1 MGSYA
6 AVVRQTLLLAA
17 AMTIIVFAA
26 PAEAKPWCGLCAG
39 IAIILF
45 LSVALW
51 RHAAVR
57 RLSARIDEV
66 LHSGRAVAFEK
77 CREGDLAVLTN
88 EVEKMVARL
97 SRMADQLQQERNALA
112 DSLADVSHQIRT
124 PLTAVEL
131 MLPAIER
138 MDDPLER
145 KRAMREIE
153 ELLER
158 IAWLVTTLLKI
169 AKVDAGAIR
178 AQTAP
183 VSARAMIERAAAP
196 LEAAFDLHDVRLRIE
211 SDDAATFMGD
221 EMWTAEALENI
232 LKNCMEHTPAGGSVT
247 IRAAENALATTF
259 TITDTGPGIAAD
271 DLPHI
276 FDRFYRG
283 TATAETPAPE
293 GFGIGLALAQA
304 LISVQGGTLRAA
316 NAPEGGAQFQIAF
329 PKLVV

>member
-6 AVVRQTLLLAA
+6 AVVRQTLLLAVAMA
-17 AMTIIVFAA
+17 AIVFVA

-39 IAIILF
+39 IAIVLF

-97 SRMADQLQQERNALA
+97 ARMADQLQQERNALA

-145 KRAMREIE
+145 KRAVREIE

-178 AQTAP
+178 AQAAP

-196 LEAAFDLHDVRLRIE
+196 LEAAFDLHDVRLCIE

-259 TITDTGPGIAAD
+259 TITDTGPGIAAE
-271 DLPHI
+271 DLPRI

-283 TATAETPAPE
+283 TATAETPTPE

-304 LISVQGGTLRAA
+304 LISVQGGTLRAT